1 MAAFHKLPFPVDA
14 LPVAVGEAY
23 DNLTNELEEW
33 MQVDT
38 PFGAEILLIHFDECL
53 AKCASAAER
62 LRFLCGLTTLGGR
75 EPGMLFAA
83 GRLSA
88 PGFEEVYSTWLAVR
102 LTEAVCVFV
111 GNSLLRSGR
120 VTLDSTWESVSQH
133 QRIFRVRRGD
143 AGLLLQFLFGVL
155 IPHAHTNK
163 YQQPQRFND
172 LANQVTQENP
182 YAYAKAEPA
191 AAQKTPAPTAL
202 PQTLDTL
209 CRPPFSPTDLRAL
222 LVDLNVLDEETGH
235 WHLGELKGKAASPLS
250 AFPAAYR
257 ALHEARLVLPTDAPV
272 YRKLFC
278 AAYRVQFSDRVANF
292 KEGSPSASAAFH
304 DYLNRARYWIKIWKT
319 KQ

>member
-1 MAAFHKLPFPVDA
+1 M
-14 LPVAVGEAY
+14 AVGEAY

-33 MQVDT
+33 LEVDT
-38 PFGAEILLIHFDECL
+38 PYGAEILLIHFDKCL
-53 AKCASAAER
+53 VSCKSAAER
-62 LRFLCGLTTLGGR
+62 VRYLCSLTTVGGR
-75 EPGMLFAA
+75 EPGLLFAA
-83 GRLSA
+83 GRLA
-88 PGFEEVYSTWLAVR
+88 VPGFEEVYSTWLAVR

-120 VTLDSTWESVSQH
+120 VTLESTWESVSQH

-143 AGLLLQFLFGVL
+143 VGLLLQFLFGVL
-155 IPHAHTNK
+155 IPHAHNSK
-163 YQQPQRFND
+163 LPQPQRLND
-172 LANQVTQENP
+172 LTSQLTQEGVP
-182 YAYAKAEPA
+182 FAAKAEPSTS
-191 AAQKTPAPTAL
+191 QKAPAPVAL

-209 CRPPFSPTDLRAL
+209 CRPPFSSADLRAL
-222 LVDLNVLDEETGH
+222 LTDLNVLDEETGH
-235 WHLGELKGKAASPLS
+235 WHLGELKSKAASPLS

-257 ALHEARLVLPTDAPV
+257 ALQEARLVLPTDAPV

-278 AAYRVQFSDRVANF
+278 AAYKVQFSDRVANF